1 LHSASQAPAEFYS
14 AAMAIPF
21 KLFQNGSSSFFT
33 SISLLLAKDSTD
45 MGRGRRTSTLRA
57 RERVARV

>member
-1 LHSASQAPAEFYS
+1 
-14 AAMAIPF
+14 MAIPF